1 MKRIYTLLVAAMA
14 AVCGALADDVT
25 ITEVEFSL
33 DVSKIDYFAGNFEGN
48 VQDAITKN
56 ISVASDAEYTLTSKS
71 LCFVRDVTGV
81 QAVNRGVALIGAN
94 ASREY
99 LVFVTLTPKEGYTF
113 SDTDY
118 ASISV
123 KWNGSSVT
131 PHFIGHNSYGKF
143 IEVAVKLGA
152 WATSTVATHT
162 LTVANA
168 TYNDEDFTGGSV
180 AEGVKLTLTAN
191 TAATGYKFSGWNCT
205 GITLDDATS
214 NVAKF
219 TMPAND
225 VTIEATYVEQ
235 VVETLTAVTFT
246 LPIDE
251 IEYQIGV
258 KESTV
263 LQNIK
268 SKTTIESS
276 DKYGKISYNFGLLY
290 KTTGGSFSG
299 VGNDET
305 TIGTRTDFYDGKE
318 EYYACIVFKTSS
330 DAIIFTPDAS
340 ALTVTYNGAVITPT
354 KVESKG
360 RYLFVYI
367 PLGDPAAAAET
378 LYTLTCVNAAPES
391 YPYQTFSGGDYA
403 EGASVT
409 FRAKTPNAG
418 EQFDH
423 WEATGITLSEEQ
435 KTAELLTITMPA
447 NAVTITAVYKKIDY
461 KIIIADDI
469 KNGEVSVTSGTATAN
484 YGDEVALT
492 VTPAT
497 GYELEQLEVKWVSG
511 GTVTVSEDYKFT
523 MPNAHVKISA
533 TFKKVNYTIT
543 IASDIANGE
552 VSVTSGAATAQ
563 MGDEVALTITPAT
576 GYELD
581 VLSVKNESGGTVT
594 LSEDYKFT
602 MPASNVTVTATFKA
616 VTPTALQTAELMG
629 IYAENGRIYGTDGM
643 QIFTLTGQNVTEM
656 NGSLCGVY
664 IVKVG
669 EKAQKVFVK

>member
-48 VQDAITKN
+48 VQNSITKN

-99 LVFVTLTPKEGYTF
+99 LVFVKLTPKEGYTF

-131 PHFIGHNSYGKF
+131 PHFIGYNSYWKF

-168 TYNDEDFTGGSV
+168 TYNNEDFTGGSV

-214 NVAKF
+214 NVAEF

-235 VVETLTAVTFT
+235 VVGTLTAVTFT
-246 LPIDE
+246 LPVDE
-251 IEYQIGV
+251 IEYRKGV
-258 KESTV
+258 TEKTV
-263 LQNIK
+263 MNNIRNK
-268 SKTTIESS
+268 ITSETS
-276 DKYGKISYNFGLLY
+276 DKYAIDKYNCFLLY
-290 KTTGGSFSG
+290 YDSGASFVGIGNGETPIGSRTGFYENKEQYYLQVFFYTKSETISFTS
-299 VGNDET
+299 ET
-305 TIGTRTDFYDGKE
+305 
-318 EYYACIVFKTSS
+318 
-330 DAIIFTPDAS
+330 S

-360 RYLFVYI
+360 RNLYVYI
-367 PLGDPAAAAET
+367 PLGEPAAAAET

-391 YPYQTFSGGDYA
+391 YPYKTFAGGDYV

-435 KTAELLTITMPA
+435 KTAELLTITMPT

-469 KNGEVSVTSGTATAN
+469 ENGEVSVTSGAATAN
-484 YGDEVALT
+484 YNDEVALT

-497 GYELEQLEVKWVSG
+497 GYELDEISAKNESG
-511 GTVTVSEDYKFT
+511 GTVTLSEDYKFT
-523 MPNAHVKISA
+523 MPASNVTVTA

-581 VLSVKNESGGTVT
+581 VLSVKDADNNDVTV
-594 LSEDYKFT
+594 SADYKFE
-602 MPASNVTVTATFKA
+602 MPASAVTVTATFKA

-669 EKAQKVFVK
+669 EKAQKVVVK

>member
-14 AVCGALADDVT
+14 AVCGAWADDVT

-33 DVSKIDYFAGNFEGN
+33 DVSNIGYFAGNFEGN
-48 VQDAITKN
+48 VQSAIRNN
-56 ISVASDAEYTLTSKS
+56 ISVASDAGYTLTNEF
-71 LCFVRDVTGV
+71 LCFVRNVTSV

-99 LVFVTLTPKEGYTF
+99 LVGVNLTPKEGYTF

-131 PHFIGHNSYGKF
+131 PHYIGYNSYWKI
-143 IEVAVKLGA
+143 IEVYVKLGA
-152 WATSTVATHT
+152 WTTSTVATHT

-168 TYNDEDFTGGSV
+168 TYNSEDFTGGSV

-191 TAATGYKFSGWNCT
+191 TAATGYKFNGWTYT

-214 NVAKF
+214 NVAEF
-219 TMPAND
+219 TMPANN

-246 LPIDE
+246 LPINE
-251 IEYQIGV
+251 IEYQIGT

-263 LQNIK
+263 LANIQN
-268 SKTTIESS
+268 KTTNESS
-276 DKYGKISYNFGLLY
+276 DKYDKYSFGLLY
-290 KTTGGSFSG
+290 KTTEGSFSS
-299 VGNDET
+299 VGKDET

-318 EYYACIVFKTSS
+318 EYYAYIVFRTSS

-340 ALTVTYNGAVITPT
+340 ALTVTYNGAVVTPT

-360 RYLFVYI
+360 RYLDI
-367 PLGDPAAAAET
+367 IISLGEPAAATET
-378 LYTLTCVNAAPES
+378 LYTLTCVNAANQS
-391 YPYQTFSGGDYA
+391 YPNEIFSGGNYA

-409 FRAKTPNAG
+409 FRAKSPAVG
-418 EQFDH
+418 ERFDH
-423 WEATGITLSEEQ
+423 WDATGIELSDSE
-435 KTAELLTITMPA
+435 KTAELITIAMPA

-469 KNGEVSVTSGTATAN
+469 ENGAVSVTSGAATAN
-484 YGDEVALT
+484 YDDEVALT

-497 GYELEQLEVKWVSG
+497 GYELEQLEVK
-511 GTVTVSEDYKFT
+511 TV
-523 MPNAHVKISA
+523 
-533 TFKKVNYTIT
+533 
-543 IASDIANGE
+543 
-552 VSVTSGAATAQ
+552 
-563 MGDEVALTITPAT
+563 
-576 GYELD
+576 
-581 VLSVKNESGGTVT
+581 SGGTVT

-602 MPASNVTVTATFKA
+602 MPSEHVKISATFKA
-616 VTPTALQTAELMG
+616 KTATALSTTQTLDLRT
-629 IYAENGRIYGTDGM
+629 ENGRVICAQEF

-656 NGSLCGVY
+656 NGQLNGVY

-669 EKAQKVFVK
+669 DKAQKVVVSSKM

>member
-1 MKRIYTLLVAAMA
+1 MA

-48 VQDAITKN
+48 VQNAISEN
-56 ISVASDAEYTLTSKS
+56 ISVANDAEYTLRDKS
-71 LCFVRDVTGV
+71 LCFVVGTGAK
-81 QAVNRGVALIGAN
+81 AVNSGAALIGAN

-131 PHFIGHNSYGKF
+131 PHRIYYNSSRKF
-143 IEVAVKLGA
+143 IQVGVKLGA
-152 WATSTVATHT
+152 WATGTVATHT

-168 TYNDEDFTGGSV
+168 TYNSENFTGGSV
-180 AEGVKLTLTAN
+180 AEGVTVKLTAN

-246 LPIDE
+246 LPTDQ

-258 KESTV
+258 KEKTV
-263 LQNIK
+263 SKNISAK
-268 SKTTIESS
+268 ITSESS
-276 DKYGKISYNFGLLY
+276 DKYYIDKINTYLVY
-290 KTTGGSFSG
+290 KNDRGSFLSI
-299 VGNDET
+299 NDET
-305 TIGTRTDFYDGKE
+305 PIGSRTNFYEGKE
-318 EYYACIVFKTSS
+318 QYYVWVRFLKRSNT
-330 DAIIFTPDAS
+330 IIFTPDAS
-340 ALTVTYNGAVITPT
+340 ALTVTYNGKEVTPT
-354 KVESKG
+354 QVEVKDNKQD
-360 RYLFVYI
+360 LTIII
-367 PLGDPAAAAET
+367 PLGDPAAATVT
-378 LYTLTCVNAAPES
+378 LYTLTCVNATPES
-391 YPYQTFSGGDYA
+391 RPYETFAGGDYA
-403 EGASVT
+403 EGVSVT
-409 FRAKTPNAG
+409 FRAKSPNTG

-423 WEATGITLSEEQ
+423 WEATGIELTEEQ
-435 KTAELLTITMPA
+435 KTAEQLTITMPA

-469 KNGEVSVTSGTATAN
+469 ENGEVSVTSGAATAN
-484 YGDEVALT
+484 YNDEVALT

-497 GYELEQLEVKWVSG
+497 GYELDVLEVKDASE
-511 GTVTVSEDYKFT
+511 GTVKVSSDYKFT
-523 MPNAHVKISA
+523 MPNIHVKISA

-543 IASDIANGE
+543 IASDIKNGE

-563 MGDEVALTITPAT
+563 MGDEVSLTITPAA

-581 VLSVKNESGGTVT
+581 VLSVKDADNNDVTV
-594 LSEDYKFT
+594 SADYKFE

-616 VTPTALQTAELMG
+616 VTPTALQTAELIG

-656 NGSLCGVY
+656 NGSLNGVY

-669 EKAQKVFVK
+669 ESAQKVVVK